1 MSIRKTL
8 FGYEIRDGRIAA
20 NDREADVVRRIFK
33 LYRNGESY
41 KSVADALNREGV
53 PYSGD
58 APQWDKCKVKRTLEN
73 PRYAGRDGYPSIITK
88 EDFQGVQAVIRT
100 KSSGSKRNGKG
111 KNPVALLKPY
121 LKCEL
126 CDGQL
131 IGVGGR
137 NQEAGMTYLKC
148 QGCGKAVTIRTS
160 VLTEETERQIGA
172 SFAEGGSYVPSDEAM
187 RLANA
192 IDRSLEHPERPEET
206 VALILQGVAAQY
218 ACCPNPAQRQFPKT
232 LSDMGAGQIRKLVSH
247 ISVSQNGAISVC
259 LKGRRRIV

>member
-73 PRYAGRDGYPSIITK
+73 PRYAGWDGYPSIITK

-100 KSSGSKRNGKG
+100 KSSGSKQLTMFESSSPLFDVQKHDTHGKLFTLTRDTDG
-111 KNPVALLKPY
+111 SGNIDTDDIEFSGYLEGDGDFRSKEVCALRDESDIIITNPPFSLFRPA
-121 LKCEL
+121 
-126 CDGQL
+126 
-131 IGVGGR
+131 
-137 NQEAGMTYLKC
+137 AC
-148 QGCGKAVTIRTS
+148 QMISRKV
-160 VLTEETERQIGA
+160 ETLR
-172 SFAEGGSYVPSDEAM
+172 
-187 RLANA
+187 
-192 IDRSLEHPERPEET
+192 
-206 VALILQGVAAQY
+206 
-218 ACCPNPAQRQFPKT
+218 
-232 LSDMGAGQIRKLVSH
+232 
-247 ISVSQNGAISVC
+247 
-259 LKGRRRIV
+259 

>member
-1 MSIRKTL
+1 MSIRKVL

-20 NDREADVVRRIFK
+20 NDREADAVRRIFK

-41 KSVADALNREGV
+41 KSVAETLNREDV
-53 PYSGD
+53 PYSED
-58 APQWDKCKVKRTLEN
+58 APQWNKCKVKRMLEN
-73 PRYAGRDGYPSIITK
+73 PRYAGADSYPSIIAD
-88 EDFQGVQAVIRT
+88 EDFRSVQSVIRT
-100 KSSGSKRNGKG
+100 KAPKSESAGKS
-111 KNPVALLKPY
+111 PVALLKPY
-121 LKCEL
+121 LKCASCESR
-126 CDGQL
+126 L
-131 IGVGGR
+131 IGVGGK

-148 QGCGKAVTIRTS
+148 QGCGKAVTIRTLA
-160 VLTEETERQIGA
+160 LTEETERQIGA

-206 VALILQGVAAQY
+206 VALILQGVAARY

-232 LSDMGAGQIRKLVSH
+232 LSDMGAGQIRKLISH

-259 LKGRRRIV
+259 LKGRRRIM